1 MQENTSKVNIE
12 NFAFKIRRK
21 RNKNKNKSEN
31 AKENPFHLFNIK
43 NLPLF
48 DCYYSLLD
56 FLMNDSKKMKNN
68 YFFYFTLTKNTNEY
82 KIYNVKDWKD
92 FINFNIIYNYLDNRN
107 NLKIEYEI
115 FNLENKNKYDVK
127 IHEPESQKKK
137 LEMMIRDIPS
147 FIFVEK
153 LKEFI
158 FKDDKIISK
167 LIKFLAE
174 EFLQKRYN
182 ETELEQ
188 KNIDLKKYNIN
199 NITQNIEFDLEKI
212 IKNTEKEISLIKE
225 KFNELYDNL
234 KKYHDLENSINDLN
248 KYSELEVDKDIEE
261 SILKSKTFNI
271 EDNSFPSFI
280 KILSEKGDFHETL
293 LKETLQNN
301 NDENNNLYMSS
312 VIQSNN
318 ELNK

>member
-1 MQENTSKVNIE
+1 MNPERLQIIHENTSVQRDTKTLSETLRNIDE
-12 NFAFKIRRK
+12 YYDYLQDNEVTQEEMRELIERLEDTR
-21 RNKNKNKSEN
+21 E
-31 AKENPFHLFNIK
+31 KEE
-43 NLPLF
+43 
-48 DCYYSLLD
+48 LD
-56 FLMNDSKKMKNN
+56 A
-68 YFFYFTLTKNTNEY
+68 
-82 KIYNVKDWKD
+82 
-92 FINFNIIYNYLDNRN
+92 
-107 NLKIEYEI
+107 
-115 FNLENKNKYDVK
+115 
-127 IHEPESQKKK
+127 
-137 LEMMIRDIPS
+137 
-147 FIFVEK
+147 VEQ
-153 LKEFI
+153 LKEGSAAEI
-158 FKDDKIISK
+158 LERRRPGIVHRLDKETSGIIITAK
-167 LIKFLAE
+167 NRDAE

-199 NITQNIEFDLEKI
+199 NITQNIEFNLEKI
-212 IKNTEKEISLIKE
+212 IKNTEKEITLIKE

-312 VIQSNN
+312 VVQSNN

>member
-1 MQENTSKVNIE
+1 
-12 NFAFKIRRK
+12 
-21 RNKNKNKSEN
+21 
-31 AKENPFHLFNIK
+31 
-43 NLPLF
+43 
-48 DCYYSLLD
+48 
-56 FLMNDSKKMKNN
+56 
-68 YFFYFTLTKNTNEY
+68 
-82 KIYNVKDWKD
+82 
-92 FINFNIIYNYLDNRN
+92 
-107 NLKIEYEI
+107 
-115 FNLENKNKYDVK
+115 
-127 IHEPESQKKK
+127 
-137 LEMMIRDIPS
+137 MMIRDLPT

-158 FKDDKIISK
+158 FKDNEIISK

-182 ETELEQ
+182 ETEFEQ

-212 IKNTEKEISLIKE
+212 IKNTEKEITLIKE

-261 SILKSKTFNI
+261 SILKSKTFSI

-318 ELNK
+318 ESNK